1 MRNDYYR
8 TIRNYILYARPN
20 VAEAYSYD
28 CEIEKYRCTRRY
40 IDDIIRT
47 LSNDNPSYTFYAVAI
62 REVK

>member
-20 VAEAYSYD
+20 VAYAYD

-47 LSNDNPSYTFYAVAI
+47 LSNDNPSYTFYAIAI